1 MLVGSYMVSHGGI
14 APRREAD
21 ALAMGARSME
31 FWRKGTQAGRVRQV
45 GPFYLA
51 PGSGAHGDIAYF
63 CLYLGTLKDLHEIV
77 MSEEYERIYAVASQ
91 IFIGFK
97 TRLFGGGTDDEV
109 ARVTRVVSQEWGAAG
124 FIGNPGVAG
133 PRGGGGQTSGTTSQ
147 EAP

>member
-14 APRREAD
+14 APRREAE

-31 FWRKGTQAGRVRQV
+31 FWRKLTQAGRVRQV

-51 PGSGAHGDIAYF
+51 PGSGDHGDIAYF

-91 IFIGFK
+91 ILPGFK
-97 TRLFGGGTDDEV
+97 TRLFGGGTEEEV

-124 FIGNPGVAG
+124 FIGNQGVTG
-133 PRGGGGQTSGTTSQ
+133 PHGGGQTSGKTGQ

>member
-14 APRREAD
+14 APRREAE

-31 FWRKGTQAGRVRQV
+31 FWRKWTQAGRVRQV

-51 PGSGAHGDIAYF
+51 PGSGDHGDIAYF
-63 CLYLGTLKDLHEIV
+63 CLYLGPLKDLHEIV
-77 MSEEYERIYAVASQ
+77 MSEEYERIYAVATQ
-91 IFIGFK
+91 IFTGFK